1 MSEPRLSSSNL
12 ANVANLAK
20 LSDRRSGRTARF
32 FKRILRSR
40 NVLAGAVVLGAVIL
54 LVALAEQISP
64 YEPTQQFRRQRL
76 QPPNAE
82 FLLGTDNLGRDILTR
97 ILYGGRVSLQVG
109 IVSVAIG
116 ATLGTLLGLIAGYI
130 GGWSD
135 ILIMR
140 FIDMMLAFPGILLAL
155 VIIAVLGRNL
165 QNVMIAVGLSSIPVY
180 TRVLRG
186 SALSVKQFDFIV
198 AAQALGASSWRVM
211 ARHVLPNTLAPIIV
225 VATNGV
231 AGAIIA
237 GAALSFLGLGQQPPD
252 PEWGLMLNEGR
263 DYIRVAAWVTTYP
276 GLAIMLTVLSIN
288 LLGDGLRDI
297 LDPRLKL

>member
-1 MSEPRLSSSNL
+1 MSEARVSP
-12 ANVANLAK
+12 ANLEFQRASPWSLFLK
-20 LSDRRSGRTARF
+20 RF
-32 FKRILRSR
+32 LRSR
-40 NVLAGAVVLGAVIL
+40 NVMAGAVVLGSVIILVL
-54 LVALAEQISP
+54 LAAQISP
-64 YEPTQQFRRQRL
+64 YEPTQQFRRHRL

-130 GGWSD
+130 GGWTD
-135 ILIMR
+135 VLIMR

-180 TRVLRG
+180 TRVVRG
-186 SALSVKQFDFIV
+186 STLSVKQFDFIV
-198 AAQALGASSWRVM
+198 AARALGAPSGRIM
-211 ARHVLPNTLAPIIV
+211 ARHILPNALAPIIV

-231 AGAIIA
+231 AGAIIS

-276 GLAIMLTVLSIN
+276 GLAIMITVLSIN

>member
-1 MSEPRLSSSNL
+1 MTKQRGQPAALEVGRSPQWLRF
-12 ANVANLAK
+12 AK
-20 LSDRRSGRTARF
+20 RF
-32 FKRILRSR
+32 LRSR
-40 NVLAGAVVLGAVIL
+40 NVMAGSLVLCAVIL
-54 LVALAEQISP
+54 LVLLAPAISP
-64 YEPTQQFRRQRL
+64 YKPTQQFRRDRL
-76 QPPNAE
+76 QPPNAD

-97 ILYGGRVSLQVG
+97 ILYGGQVSLQVG

-116 ATLGTLLGLIAGYI
+116 ATTGALLGLIAGYS
-130 GGWSD
+130 GRWVD
-135 ILIMR
+135 VLIMR

-180 TRVLRG
+180 TRVVRG
-186 SALSVKQFDFIV
+186 STLSLKQVDFIV
-198 AAQALGASSWRVM
+198 AAQALGGSSWRIM
-211 ARHVLPNTLAPIIV
+211 SRHIFPNVLAPIIV
-225 VATNGV
+225 VATNGI

-263 DYIRVAAWVTTYP
+263 EFIRVAAWVTTFP
-276 GLAIMLTVLSIN
+276 GLAIMVTVLAIN

>member
-1 MSEPRLSSSNL
+1 MSDARVSP
-12 ANVANLAK
+12 ANLDYQEA
-20 LSDRRSGRTARF
+20 RRWSRLMRRF
-32 FKRILRSR
+32 LRSR
-40 NVLAGAVVLGAVIL
+40 NVMAGSIALGAVIIM
-54 LVALAEQISP
+54 VVLAAQISP
-64 YEPTQQFRRQRL
+64 HKPTQQFRRHRL

-130 GGWSD
+130 GGWTD
-135 ILIMR
+135 VLIMR

-180 TRVLRG
+180 TRVVRG
-186 SALSVKQFDFIV
+186 STLSVKQFDFII
-198 AAQALGASSWRVM
+198 AAGALGASSARIM
-211 ARHVLPNTLAPIIV
+211 ARHILPNVLAPIIV

-231 AGAIIA
+231 AGAIIS

-276 GLAIMLTVLSIN
+276 GLAIMITVLSIN
-288 LLGDGLRDI
+288 LVGDGLRDI

>member
-1 MSEPRLSSSNL
+1 MSEARLSA
-12 ANVANLAK
+12 ANAAKLAK
-20 LSDRRSGRTARF
+20 LPDRRSGRTARF
-32 FKRILRSR
+32 FKRILHSR

-263 DYIRVAAWVTTYP
+263 AYIRVAAWVTTYP

>member
-1 MSEPRLSSSNL
+1 MSDGAAAP
-12 ANVANLAK
+12 VALGTG
-20 LSDRRSGRTARF
+20 RRSQWLRF
-32 FKRILRSR
+32 VKRFLRSR
-40 NVLAGAVVLGAVIL
+40 NVMAGSIVLLAVIS
-54 LVALAEQISP
+54 LVALAPLISP
-64 YEPTQQFRRQRL
+64 YEPTQQFRRHRL
-76 QPPNAE
+76 QPPDAE

-97 ILYGGRVSLQVG
+97 ILYGGQVSLQVG

-116 ATLGTLLGLIAGYI
+116 ATLGTLLGLVAGYV
-130 GGWSD
+130 GGWAD
-135 ILIMR
+135 TLIMR

-180 TRVLRG
+180 TRVVRG
-186 SALSVKQFDFIV
+186 STLALKQVDFIA
-198 AAQALGASSWRVM
+198 AAQALGGSSARIM
-211 ARHVLPNTLAPIIV
+211 ARHILPNVLAPIIV

-263 DYIRVAAWVTTYP
+263 EFIRVAAWVTTYP
-276 GLAIMLTVLSIN
+276 GLAIMLTVLAIN

>member
-1 MSEPRLSSSNL
+1 M
-12 ANVANLAK
+12 
-20 LSDRRSGRTARF
+20 SDRRAAPTNLDYRETRRWSRF
-32 FKRILRSR
+32 LKRCLRSR
-40 NVLAGAVVLGAVIL
+40 NVMAGAVVLGAVIL
-54 LVALAEQISP
+54 LVLLAAQISP
-64 YEPTQQFRRQRL
+64 YEPTQQFRRHRL

-116 ATLGTLLGLIAGYI
+116 ATIGTLLGLIAGYI
-130 GGWSD
+130 GGWTD
-135 ILIMR
+135 VLIMR

-180 TRVLRG
+180 TRVVRG
-186 SALSVKQFDFIV
+186 STLSVKQLDFII
-198 AAQALGASSWRVM
+198 AALALGGSSGRIM
-211 ARHVLPNTLAPIIV
+211 ARHILPNVLAPIIV
-225 VATNGV
+225 VATNGI
-231 AGAIIA
+231 AGTIIS

-263 DYIRVAAWVTTYP
+263 DYIRAAAWVTTYP
-276 GLAIMLTVLSIN
+276 GLAIMITVLSIN